1 VNYIKNFLRRIWGW
15 IMHNSFYQITGGGL
29 RPDAPTYVERE
40 ADNLLWEFT
49 QSERN
54 NCGVCYILAPRQTGK
69 TSLINKTV
77 DKLRSQTTIC
87 VTISLQELGHF
98 DSETLLYLNILLSIF
113 KQVSDIGIIK
123 SRSKPVNLVKKLN
136 GLWSKDKSVQPTVKF
151 REFLIAEILKKINT
165 NLVIFIDEVQSLIS
179 WGLNNEFIGFLKS
192 LTENNNEPS
201 LKQLAFVLLGVAKPS
216 DLVTNYTYA
225 FNFGKHIE
233 ISYLTGDCEPL
244 QVGLRTVT
252 NNPQKVLNAI
262 LYWTGGQPFL
272 TQILCNLVASN
283 LQISEDTDIEDYI
296 ERIVD
301 DKIISNWRR
310 QDQQNHLNGIDKWF
324 YTISPDQKLTK
335 LAALRIYRSLLA
347 SGKGA
352 IKFDEYNSLHWEL
365 LISGIVKKEDDY
377 LEVANSIYEQI
388 FNLNWVY
395 ERETFL
401 QEDSMLQ
408 APFSNIYNRDV
419 FILIDQS
426 GSMVRKDADTGEQ
439 TRYQYLEEVIEGHIN
454 SILSE
459 TTGQEKICDSVSV
472 YFFSRNQVDDYP
484 IKVSDAAQVQSL
496 FLENKPKAKTFI
508 GPTID
513 RCLDIWLAEGKP
525 QNHGAFFI
533 IYTDGLFDD
542 EPRFVNCLEKACNNI
557 EDAKAVKVIILGL
570 GKDIDEMSFLNLYF
584 NVIDRLPYNV
594 FVFNLVNEVDD
605 IIQELERQ
613 LVDNPSLAFPEWVK
627 KKYPEFVKKVNAA
640 R

>member
-1 VNYIKNFLRRIWGW
+1 
-15 IMHNSFYQITGGGL
+15 MPNSFYQITGGGL
-29 RPDAPTYVERE
+29 RPGAPTYVERE
-40 ADNLLWEFT
+40 ADDLLWKFT

-69 TSLINKTV
+69 TSLMNKTV
-77 DKLRSQTTIC
+77 DKLRSQPNIC
-87 VTISLQELGHF
+87 VTISLQDFGNI
-98 DSETLLYLNILLSIF
+98 DSETSLYFNLLRSVC
-113 KQVSDIGIIK
+113 KQVSDISIIK
-123 SRSKPVNLVKKLN
+123 NGSNVVNLVKKL
-136 GLWSKDKSVQPTVKF
+136 GRLWSKDQNVQPTVKF
-151 REFLIAEILKKINT
+151 REFLIAEILKEINT
-165 NLVIFIDEVQSLIS
+165 NNLVIFIDEVQSLIS
-179 WGLNNEFIGFLKS
+179 WKLNNEFVGFLKS
-192 LTENNNEPS
+192 LTENNNEHS

-225 FNFGKHIE
+225 FNFGKQIE
-233 ISYLTGDCEPL
+233 LSYLTGNCEPL
-244 QVGLRTVT
+244 QLGLETVT

-262 LYWTGGQPFL
+262 LDWTGGQPFL

-296 ERIVD
+296 EKIVN

-310 QDQQNHLNGIDKWF
+310 QDKQNHLNGIDKCF
-324 YTISPDQKLTK
+324 YATSPEQKLTK

-365 LISGIVKKEDDY
+365 LISGIVKKEEDY

-401 QEDSMLQ
+401 QEDSMSQ
-408 APFSNIYNRDV
+408 APFSTIYNRDV

-459 TTGQEKICDSVSV
+459 TTGQEKICESVSV
-472 YFFSRNQVDDYP
+472 YFFSRNQVDEYP
-484 IKVSDAAQVQSL
+484 IKVRDAAQVQSL
-496 FLENKPKAKTFI
+496 FLENKPRAKTFI

-525 QNHGAFFI
+525 QNRGAFFI

-542 EPRFVNCLEKACNNI
+542 EPRFVTCLEKACNNI
-557 EDAKAVKVIILGL
+557 EDAKAVKFIILGL
-570 GKDIDEMSFLNLYF
+570 GKDIDEMSFLNLDF
-584 NVIDRLPYNV
+584 NVNDHLPYNV
-594 FVFNLVNEVDD
+594 LVFNLVNEVDD

-613 LVDNPSLAFPEWVK
+613 IVNTFNFPEWVK
-627 KKYPEFVKKVNAA
+627 KKYPEFVKKVTEAPQSPKS
-640 R
+640 